1 MYLIFLCTLVILF
14 NFPTTK
20 AQESHDY
27 LNQMCSESEIPANST
42 YEKNLRTLFSS
53 LSSKATA
60 KTFFYDTVVGRNS
73 FDTVYGMFMCRGDV
87 PSQLCGQCVVNATH
101 TRDSEPGCSRSIWD
115 VIWYEEC
122 MVRYSNVPF
131 YSKVATHPFCYKWSL
146 ANISSNPA
154 SFMSLLYNTM
164 NQTAHEAAISGN
176 MYSTKQA
183 NYSNSETLYCL
194 AQCTQDLSPQNC
206 TACLT
211 QAIEY
216 LPNCCEG
223 KQGGRVL
230 FPSCNIRYE
239 LYPFFRNV
247 TDEALPEGI
256 VPETKYSHTDSEY
269 SEDPGYISHNC
280 STDQIINDTAFESNL
295 KTLFS
300 DLNSNA
306 TSGNRNSK
314 RAGAGTL
321 QGFFT
326 CRVDLSRTLCGECVQ
341 NATEKI
347 FSACGSAAE
356 GVIWYNHCWLRYS
369 NRSFAMETSPSYV
382 DLNVTDT
389 YNQVQYSSHALTLI
403 SNKLAAMAD
412 GTGQI
417 LDKYQSG
424 TLILNNKQRVYIL
437 AQCALG
443 LSSEDCG
450 ACLSDMIG
458 SAIPWT
464 RLGSLGGR
472 VLYPTCI
479 LRFELFQFYDLI
491 PTTAITHPL
500 LLAPASV
507 GHESS
512 TIESL
517 QFNLPTI
524 VAATNNFSYEN
535 KIGKGGFGEVYKI
548 LTWSERHK
556 IIEGIARGILYLH
569 EYSRLKIIH
578 RDLKPSNVLL
588 DKNMNPKIS
597 DFGLAKIVELD
608 QQEGS
613 TNRIIGTYGFMAPEY
628 AMFGQFSEKSDVY
641 SFGVMVLEI
650 ISGKKNIS
658 SYEPRRVVDDG
669 LLKFFW
675 RHWRDETPFNT
686 LDEKLKESYSEIEV
700 IKCIQIG
707 LLCVQEDPNARPT
720 MMSIVSYLNN
730 HSIELPTPHEPTFFL
745 YNRMDPI
752 AYESNSGQ
760 SSNSFISSSINEMS
774 ITQESHDYLNQ
785 LCTDSQTPANSTYE
799 KNLRTLFSSLS
810 SKATAKTFF
819 YDTVVGRNSF
829 DTVYGMFMCRGD
841 VPSQLCGQCVVNATH
856 IKYSEPDCSRS
867 IWDVIWYEECMVR
880 YSNVSFFS
888 KVATHPFGY
897 ESSLANISSNPASF
911 MSLLYNTMNQTA
923 HEAAISGNMYS
934 TKQANYSNSETLYCL
949 AQCTQDLSP
958 QNCTACLTQA
968 IEYLPDCCEGKQGG
982 RVVFPSCNIR
992 FELYPF
998 FRNVT
1003 DEALPEGIVPET
1015 KYSHTDSEYSEDP
1028 GYISHNCSTD
1038 QIINDTAFE
1047 SNLKTLFSD
1056 LTSNA
1061 TSGNRNRKKAG
1072 TLQGF
1077 FTCRVDLS
1085 RTLCG
1090 ECVQNATEKIFSTC
1104 GLAAEG
1110 VIWYN
1115 HCWLRY
1121 SNRSFA
1127 METSPS
1133 YVDLNVTDTDNRV
1146 QYSSHALTLIS
1157 NKLAAMAD
1165 GTGQILDKYQNGTLI
1180 LNNKQRVY
1188 ILAQCALDL
1197 TSDDCGACLSDM
1209 IGSAIPW
1216 TRLGSLGG
1224 RVLYPTCILRFE
1236 LFQFYDL
1243 IPTTAITHPLLLAP
1257 ASVGHES
1264 SSIESLQFNLP
1275 TIVAATNNFSY
1286 ENKIGKGGFGEV
1298 YKGILSDGRPIA
1310 VKRLSRTSKQGVE
1323 EFKNEV
1329 LLIAKLQHRNL
1340 VTFIG
1345 FCLEEQEK
1353 ILIYEYVPNKSLD
1366 YFLFDTKLEKVLT
1379 WSERHKIIEGIARG
1393 ILYLHEYSRLK
1404 IIHRDL
1410 KPSNVLLDKN
1420 MNPKISD
1427 FGLAKIVELD
1437 QQEGSTNRII
1447 GTYGFMAPE
1456 YAMFGQFSEKS
1467 DVYSFGVMVLEI
1479 ISGKKNISSYE
1490 PRRVVDDGLLKF
1502 FWRHWRDETPFNTL
1516 DAKLKESYSE
1526 IEVIKC
1532 IQIEIRSSSRTTV
1545 SIVVPVIIISVILFS
1560 FGCYF
1565 IRTKA
1570 KNYKTILKENFGA
1583 ESTNVEPLQF
1593 DLVIIKAATNNFS
1606 DENKIGKGGFGEV
1619 YKGIL
1624 TDGRHIAVKRLSKTS
1639 RQGAQEFRN
1648 EVLLIAKLQHRNLV
1662 EFIGF
1667 CLDEEEKILIYE
1679 YVSNKS
1685 TQLQKVFNWS
1695 ERYTIIGGIARGILY
1710 LHEYSRLKVIHR
1722 DLKPSNIL
1730 LDENMNPKISDFG
1743 LARIV
1748 EIDQQEGSTN
1758 RIIGTYGYMSPEYAM
1773 FGQFSEKSDVYSF
1786 GVMILEIITGRKNV
1800 GSYESYGV
1808 VDGLLSFVWRQW
1820 TDQTPLNILDPK
1832 LRGDYSKI
1840 EVIKCIQIGLLCVQ
1854 ENPDAR
1860 PSMLAIAS
1868 YLSNHSI
1875 ELPPPLEPAI
1885 FILNSKM
1892 NPQIVTHES
1901 SSSQSAKNSTPL
1913 SINEMTISD
1922 FYPRSTTIPIKMM
1935 QTINENE
1942 EQHVLKRV
1950 HFFNDFLSLKYLF
1963 VTFYPK
1969 FVFCP
1974 SNLNVS
1980 IIKSIHNLVVESC
1993 SAASP
1998 CDVVGRECEEPEC
2011 RHNLSECAS
2020 DLSESCSTPHGNNS
2034 NNTLLYTHVIAF
2046 TLYELETITKSFRG
2060 DYILGE
2066 GGFGTVY
2073 KGYIDENVRVGL
2085 KSLPVAVKVLNKE
2098 GLQGHR
2104 EWLTEV
2110 NFLGQLRHPNL
2121 VKLIGYCCEDDHRL
2135 LVYEFMFRGSLENHL
2150 FRKATVPLSWATRM
2164 MIALGAAKG
2173 LAFLHNAERPVI
2185 YRDFKTSNILLD
2197 SDYTAK
2203 LSDFGLAKAGPQ
2215 GDETHVSTRVMGTYG
2230 YAAPEYVMTGHL
2242 TARSDVYSFGVV
2254 LLELLTGRKSVD
2266 KTRPGKEQSLVDWAR
2281 PKLND
2286 KRKLLQIIDPR
2297 LENQYSVRA
2306 AQKACSLAYY
2316 CLSQNPKARPL
2327 MSDVVETLEPLQ
2339 SSSVGPGEVSLS
2351 GSNSGSAGPFAM
2363 NKISDYRMRHKF
2375 SNNVGPGATCRSPNP
2390 NCSPGG
2396 PATLRVR

>member
-1 MYLIFLCTLVILF
+1 
-14 NFPTTK
+14 
-20 AQESHDY
+20 
-27 LNQMCSESEIPANST
+27 MCSESEIPANST

-101 TRDSEPGCSRSIWD
+101 IRDSEPGCSRSIWD

-164 NQTAHEAAISGN
+164 NHTAHEAAISGN

-247 TDEALPEGI
+247 TDEALLEGI

-300 DLNSNA
+300 DLTSNA

-347 FSACGSAAE
+347 FSACGLAAE

-389 YNQVQYSSHALTLI
+389 DNRVQYSSHALTLI

-424 TLILNNKQRVYIL
+424 TLILNDKQRLYIL
-437 AQCALG
+437 AQCALD

-535 KIGKGGFGEVYKI
+535 KIGKGGFGEVYKGILSDERPIAVKRLSRTSKQGVEEFKNEVLLIAKLQHRNLVTFIGFCLEEQEKILIYEYVPNKSLDYFLFDTKLEKI

-658 SYEPRRVVDDG
+658 SYEPRRVVEDG

-774 ITQESHDYLNQ
+774 IRMMNSFLLYQ
-785 LCTDSQTPANSTYE
+785 LVSKIQALIGTILRAFETLGSLIITRVKKDLSVALICTSLSIGSCTNQTPANSTYE
-799 KNLRTLFSSLS
+799 KNLRTLLSSLS

-1197 TSDDCGACLSDM
+1197 TSDDCSACLSDM

-1379 WSERHKIIEGIARG
+1379 WSERYKIIEGIARG

-1516 DAKLKESYSE
+1516 DEKLKESYSE

-1532 IQIEIRSSSRTTV
+1532 IQI
-1545 SIVVPVIIISVILFS
+1545 
-1560 FGCYF
+1560 
-1565 IRTKA
+1565 
-1570 KNYKTILKENFGA
+1570 
-1583 ESTNVEPLQF
+1583 
-1593 DLVIIKAATNNFS
+1593 
-1606 DENKIGKGGFGEV
+1606 
-1619 YKGIL
+1619 
-1624 TDGRHIAVKRLSKTS
+1624 
-1639 RQGAQEFRN
+1639 
-1648 EVLLIAKLQHRNLV
+1648 
-1662 EFIGF
+1662 
-1667 CLDEEEKILIYE
+1667 
-1679 YVSNKS
+1679 
-1685 TQLQKVFNWS
+1685 
-1695 ERYTIIGGIARGILY
+1695 
-1710 LHEYSRLKVIHR
+1710 
-1722 DLKPSNIL
+1722 
-1730 LDENMNPKISDFG
+1730 
-1743 LARIV
+1743 
-1748 EIDQQEGSTN
+1748 
-1758 RIIGTYGYMSPEYAM
+1758 
-1773 FGQFSEKSDVYSF
+1773 
-1786 GVMILEIITGRKNV
+1786 
-1800 GSYESYGV
+1800 
-1808 VDGLLSFVWRQW
+1808 
-1820 TDQTPLNILDPK
+1820 
-1832 LRGDYSKI
+1832 
-1840 EVIKCIQIGLLCVQ
+1840 GLLCVQ
-1854 ENPDAR
+1854 EDPNAR
-1860 PSMLAIAS
+1860 PTMMSIVS
-1868 YLSNHSI
+1868 YLNNHSI
-1875 ELPPPLEPAI
+1875 ELPTPHEPTFFLYNRMDPIAYESNSGQSSNS
-1885 FILNSKM
+1885 FI
-1892 NPQIVTHES
+1892 S
-1901 SSSQSAKNSTPL
+1901 S
-1913 SINEMTISD
+1913 SINEMSIST
-1922 FYPRSTTIPIKMM
+1922 FYPR
-1935 QTINENE
+1935 
-1942 EQHVLKRV
+1942 
-1950 HFFNDFLSLKYLF
+1950 
-1963 VTFYPK
+1963 
-1969 FVFCP
+1969 
-1974 SNLNVS
+1974 
-1980 IIKSIHNLVVESC
+1980 
-1993 SAASP
+1993 
-1998 CDVVGRECEEPEC
+1998 
-2011 RHNLSECAS
+2011 
-2020 DLSESCSTPHGNNS
+2020 
-2034 NNTLLYTHVIAF
+2034 
-2046 TLYELETITKSFRG
+2046 
-2060 DYILGE
+2060 
-2066 GGFGTVY
+2066 
-2073 KGYIDENVRVGL
+2073 
-2085 KSLPVAVKVLNKE
+2085 
-2098 GLQGHR
+2098 
-2104 EWLTEV
+2104 
-2110 NFLGQLRHPNL
+2110 
-2121 VKLIGYCCEDDHRL
+2121 
-2135 LVYEFMFRGSLENHL
+2135 
-2150 FRKATVPLSWATRM
+2150 
-2164 MIALGAAKG
+2164 
-2173 LAFLHNAERPVI
+2173 
-2185 YRDFKTSNILLD
+2185 
-2197 SDYTAK
+2197 
-2203 LSDFGLAKAGPQ
+2203 
-2215 GDETHVSTRVMGTYG
+2215 
-2230 YAAPEYVMTGHL
+2230 
-2242 TARSDVYSFGVV
+2242 
-2254 LLELLTGRKSVD
+2254 
-2266 KTRPGKEQSLVDWAR
+2266 
-2281 PKLND
+2281 
-2286 KRKLLQIIDPR
+2286 
-2297 LENQYSVRA
+2297 
-2306 AQKACSLAYY
+2306 
-2316 CLSQNPKARPL
+2316 
-2327 MSDVVETLEPLQ
+2327 
-2339 SSSVGPGEVSLS
+2339 
-2351 GSNSGSAGPFAM
+2351 
-2363 NKISDYRMRHKF
+2363 
-2375 SNNVGPGATCRSPNP
+2375 
-2390 NCSPGG
+2390 
-2396 PATLRVR
+2396 

>member
-1366 YFLFDTKLEKVLT
+1366 YFLF
-1379 WSERHKIIEGIARG
+1379 G
-1393 ILYLHEYSRLK
+1393 
-1404 IIHRDL
+1404 
-1410 KPSNVLLDKN
+1410 
-1420 MNPKISD
+1420 
-1427 FGLAKIVELD
+1427 
-1437 QQEGSTNRII
+1437 
-1447 GTYGFMAPE
+1447 
-1456 YAMFGQFSEKS
+1456 
-1467 DVYSFGVMVLEI
+1467 
-1479 ISGKKNISSYE
+1479 
-1490 PRRVVDDGLLKF
+1490 
-1502 FWRHWRDETPFNTL
+1502 
-1516 DAKLKESYSE
+1516 
-1526 IEVIKC
+1526 
-1532 IQIEIRSSSRTTV
+1532 
-1545 SIVVPVIIISVILFS
+1545 
-1560 FGCYF
+1560 
-1565 IRTKA
+1565 
-1570 KNYKTILKENFGA
+1570 
-1583 ESTNVEPLQF
+1583 
-1593 DLVIIKAATNNFS
+1593 
-1606 DENKIGKGGFGEV
+1606 
-1619 YKGIL
+1619 
-1624 TDGRHIAVKRLSKTS
+1624 
-1639 RQGAQEFRN
+1639 
-1648 EVLLIAKLQHRNLV
+1648 
-1662 EFIGF
+1662 
-1667 CLDEEEKILIYE
+1667 
-1679 YVSNKS
+1679 

-1935 QTINENE
+1935 QTINENVSVILNFKASQNLSGEE

-1974 SNLNVS
+1974 SNLNGTYLAREYYCRYNLKDSGFKFKTRSNSVS
-1980 IIKSIHNLVVESC
+1980 IHTFLFFISKTNFKSIKQTYFVIQKKASESPQKNLRSEQEGRTRRSMKIC
-1993 SAASP
+1993 SSEKIASSTP
-1998 CDVVGRECEEPEC
+1998 QPPSPPSPPPPPPPPPPPQQQLLRRLVQQLHHATSLGASARSQNAGSEKKHGHGHGH